1 MALSSIEENYKNEL
15 FDLIKKDY
23 EEIRKTEYYQDFL
36 DNLGS
41 VKKKFFLDI
50 LKTDSYEEFLKINEN
65 KY

>member
-15 FDLIKKDY
+15 FDLIKNDY

-36 DNLGS
+36 DNLGP